1 MPVTT
6 YVENGCLVGYHPPTG
21 LETRVP
27 LREIFVEAGADLD
40 EAELGA
46 LDELAG
52 GETIVGALEAYA
64 PEIGAD
70 LEIGASKKK
79 KRKAKRKKR
88 RAKIKKGLKKAVKKI
103 AKSKILKGIAKIA
116 AKVVPA
122 PFNAPIL
129 AAQGAAKF
137 ARALKKKN
145 PKAKKLKAAV
155 QKAAAGKISA
165 KQLAAQAKKLGVSP
179 KIVTDAA
186 AVKRLAMDAKTNPRA
201 KAALRLAADLTSTN
215 PIKQQLALAAAAQAQ
230 AGPNARAFVV
240 QAPGGQ
246 TYRTLVQSGS

>member
-46 LDELAG
+46 LDEVAG
-52 GETIVGALEAYA
+52 GDTIVGALAAYA

-70 LEIGASKKK
+70 LEIGAKK
-79 KRKAKRKKR
+79 KRKAKRKAR
-88 RAKIKKGLKKAVKKI
+88 RKKIKKGLKKAVKKI

-145 PKAKKLKAAV
+145 PKAKKLVTAV
-155 QKAAAGKISA
+155 RAAAAGKLSA
-165 KQLAAQAKKLGVSP
+165 KKLAAQAKKLGVSP

-186 AVKRLAMDAKTNPRA
+186 AVKRLAMDAQAGNPRA
-201 KAALRLAADLTSTN
+201 KAALRLAADVTDTN
-215 PIKQQLALAAAAQAQ
+215 PIRQQLALAAAAQAQ
-230 AGPNARAFVV
+230 AGPNARAFIV

-246 TYRTLVQSGS
+246 TYRTVVQSG

>member
-79 KRKAKRKKR
+79 RKAKRKKR
-88 RAKIKKGLKKAVKKI
+88 RAKIKKGLKKGIKKI

-155 QKAAAGKISA
+155 QKAAAGKLSS
-165 KQLAAQAKKLGVSP
+165 KQLAAQAKKLGVSA

-186 AVKRLAMDAKTNPRA
+186 AVKRLAMDAQTNPRA
-201 KAALRLAADLTSTN
+201 KAALRLAADLTDTN

-240 QAPGGQ
+240 QAPGGE
-246 TYRTLVQSGS
+246 TFRTLVQSGS